1 MWKIQLLWEIEKC
14 APSKIPMLESVTVTL
29 FIKSVFADVIKLRIL
44 SLGNDHN
51 YLGRPSMPSQEP
63 LYKIHRRQIG
73 RGEDKRS

>member
-1 MWKIQLLWEIEKC
+1 MFIWKR
-14 APSKIPMLESVTVTL
+14 
-29 FIKSVFADVIKLRIL
+29 VFADVIKLRIL